1 MNTRRRPTTLICV
14 GVLIGFTAC
23 SAPIGVKRVGM
34 RPVYRSLRANAL
46 STDRPSEW
54 TRNTVNSWGLLRRF
68 DDDPEGALGALREI
82 VTSGRGASTELFALG
97 ELSFLH
103 AEDTGKKPYYFAAT
117 VYMYAFLFPGERH
130 DRPDELDPRTR
141 LAVDFYNH
149 AIARAFESRDGRT
162 VDLAPGT
169 YPLPFGEREVW
180 MNPGCLYWADRRLVD
195 FVPMAELAV
204 RGMRNR
210 YRSPGVGAP
219 LAARAVPREDVDV
232 ERSLVGRRVRVPAT
246 ALLRLYDVHD
256 GIVSGRLRSTL
267 EVYTASDAETVA
279 VEGRTVPLEF
289 EETATIASQLAES
302 PIWKRELWG
311 FLGRAETGDRLPAR
325 ASSRPCPRGRIPVV
339 FVHGTASSPGRWADM
354 VNDLLADPWIR
365 HRCHFWFFMYDTGNP
380 VAYSAMLLRDKL
392 TDTVSRLDPDNLD
405 PCLRQMVVVGHSQ
418 GGLLTKLTVV
428 DTGPRLWNSVS
439 RVPLAGV
446 PASDEFRTLLSRA
459 LFALDP
465 IRAGDDPGD
474 ATHPARPRRRAGGRG
489 SALRASGA
497 MRPVR
502 ANLDLGRRAR
512 RRIRG
517 ERRVGR
523 RRQPAT
529 TRAIESREV
538 GQRAHIEHSADQDPG
553 FLRPR
558 IHRYPWAGKYGDDG
572 RDHAAPRLPPAPS
585 SPAFAADDSDRHH
598 AAGRL
603 DGVRRPPLA
612 RHRGARRRPQDHLG
626 RRADPRLPDGERAH
640 DGSGQ
645 MAGRSGRSDR
655 IRARRVAGRHP
666 RPESH
671 FLRGRYRP
679 EGCECSVPAALR
691 DLSAREGVVRQI
703 AAADGVRLA
712 NREAGVAPR
721 FRLGTRVQDWSAA
734 RELLRRA
741 VLERLDE
748 RVDAAIWGELWRL
761 AAVYRLLARALR

>member
-169 YPLPFGEREVW
+169 YPLPFGELEVW

-311 FLGRAETGDRLPAR
+311 FLGRAETGDRLPVL
-325 ASSRPCPRGRIPVV
+325 ASLTPYQRGRIPVV

-365 HRCHFWFFMYDTGNP
+365 RRCHFWFFMYDTGNP
-380 VAYSAMLLRDKL
+380 VAYSALLLRDKL
-392 TDTVSRLDPDNLD
+392 TDTVSRLDPDGLD

-418 GGLLTKLTVV
+418 GGLLTKLTAV

-459 LFALDP
+459 LFVQPLPFVRRVVFVATPHRGSFRTGAWVNGILRRLVRLPGNLVLMSRDTLTQGKGLFYAARTTARLP
-465 IRAGDDPGD
+465 TAAENMTPGNPFLEGLAAIPVADGVAYHSIIAVKGDGRAEDGNDGVVAYRSAHLEGAASELVVRSSHSTQSEPATIQEMRRILHVHGD
-474 ATHPARPRRRAGGRG
+474 ALA
-489 SALRASGA
+489 
-497 MRPVR
+497 
-502 ANLDLGRRAR
+502 
-512 RRIRG
+512 
-517 ERRVGR
+517 
-523 RRQPAT
+523 
-529 TRAIESREV
+529 
-538 GQRAHIEHSADQDPG
+538 
-553 FLRPR
+553 
-558 IHRYPWAGKYGDDG
+558 
-572 RDHAAPRLPPAPS
+572 
-585 SPAFAADDSDRHH
+585 
-598 AAGRL
+598 AAGL
-603 DGVRRPPLA
+603 
-612 RHRGARRRPQDHLG
+612 H
-626 RRADPRLPDGERAH
+626 
-640 DGSGQ
+640 
-645 MAGRSGRSDR
+645 
-655 IRARRVAGRHP
+655 
-666 RPESH
+666 
-671 FLRGRYRP
+671 
-679 EGCECSVPAALR
+679 CVPAAR
-691 DLSAREGVVRQI
+691 
-703 AAADGVRLA
+703 
-712 NREAGVAPR
+712 
-721 FRLGTRVQDWSAA
+721 
-734 RELLRRA
+734 
-741 VLERLDE
+741 
-748 RVDAAIWGELWRL
+748 
-761 AAVYRLLARALR
+761 